1 MFIGFMMEG
10 YAGCR
15 QALQR
20 SLREVCYHSKLK
32 LQLFPA
38 ALRQPPQRRCPM
50 GSIVTEHSLVSQ
62 LESSWPLEQ
71 WQDLTVVVAIS
82 GGGDSV
88 GLAHAL
94 SVLAMRGEARLVLA
108 HFDHRWREA
117 SAEDARFVEQLAG
130 QLGWKFVQGQAAEP
144 GVQSEET
151 ARQQR
156 YAFLLDVA
164 RSEGARFVV
173 TAHTAD
179 DQVETILDRILRGTG
194 LRGLAGIPRTRVL
207 DDGIVL
213 LRPLLCSSKSDLQHY
228 LAELGQP
235 WREDQ
240 SNQDTDFTRNRI
252 RQVLLPLL
260 KSDFQPSVEESLR
273 NLAELAGQTQQFL
286 CQLARELAESAVT
299 VERDREQETVTVSL
313 PALASAAP
321 LVVRE
326 MFVEIWCQQDW
337 PRQAM
342 GMRQWNLLQEMLLD
356 PAAPGRQTFPG
367 NVLVTREE
375 KKSGGQ
381 LKLTRR
387 LENS

>member
-1 MFIGFMMEG
+1 MD
-10 YAGCR
+10 
-15 QALQR
+15 
-20 SLREVCYHSKLK
+20 
-32 LQLFPA
+32 
-38 ALRQPPQRRCPM
+38 
-50 GSIVTEHSLVSQ
+50 SIVTEHSLLTQ
-62 LESSWPLEQ
+62 LESSWPLAQ
-71 WQDLTVVVAIS
+71 WQGLTVVVAIS
-82 GGGDSV
+82 GGADSV
-88 GLAHAL
+88 SLAHAL
-94 SVLAMRGEARLVLA
+94 SVLAVRGEARLVLA
-108 HFDHRWREA
+108 HFDHRWREE
-117 SAEDARFVEQLAG
+117 SVEDARFVEQLAG
-130 QLGWKFVQGQAAEP
+130 QLGWKFVQGQAVEP
-144 GVQSEET
+144 GVQSEQL

-207 DDGIVL
+207 DEGIVL
-213 LRPLLCSSKSDLQHY
+213 LRPLLCCSQSDLRQY

-235 WREDQ
+235 WREDP
-240 SNQDTDFTRNRI
+240 SNQNTDFTRNRI

-260 KSDFQPSVEESLR
+260 RSDFQPSVEESLR

-286 CQLARELAESAVT
+286 GQLAGELAAAAVT
-299 VERDREQETVTVSL
+299 VERDREQETVTISL
-313 PALASAAP
+313 PAVAPAAP

-326 MFVEIWCQQDW
+326 MLVETWCRLSW

-342 GMRQWNLLQEMLLD
+342 GMRQWNLLEEMLLD
-356 PAAPGRQTFPG
+356 PAAPGQQTFPG
-367 NVLVTREE
+367 NVLARRDE

>member
-1 MFIGFMMEG
+1 MD
-10 YAGCR
+10 
-15 QALQR
+15 
-20 SLREVCYHSKLK
+20 
-32 LQLFPA
+32 
-38 ALRQPPQRRCPM
+38 
-50 GSIVTEHSLVSQ
+50 SIATEHSLLAQ

-71 WQDLTVVVAIS
+71 WQGLTVVVAIS
-82 GGGDSV
+82 GGADSV

-94 SVLAMRGEARLVLA
+94 SVLAVGGEARLVLA

-156 YAFLLDVA
+156 YTFLLDVA

-213 LRPLLCSSKSDLQHY
+213 LRPLLCCSKSDLQHY
-228 LAELGQP
+228 LAELGQS

-260 KSDFQPSVEESLR
+260 RSEFQPSVEESLR

-286 CQLARELAESAVT
+286 CQLAGELAESAVT

-313 PALASAAP
+313 PALASAPP

-326 MFVEIWCQQDW
+326 MLVEIWCQRDW

-367 NVLVTREE
+367 NVLATREE

>member
-1 MFIGFMMEG
+1 MD
-10 YAGCR
+10 
-15 QALQR
+15 
-20 SLREVCYHSKLK
+20 
-32 LQLFPA
+32 
-38 ALRQPPQRRCPM
+38 
-50 GSIVTEHSLVSQ
+50 SIVTEHSLLTQ
-62 LESSWPLEQ
+62 LESSWPLAQ
-71 WQDLTVVVAIS
+71 WQGLTVVVAIS
-82 GGGDSV
+82 GGADSV
-88 GLAHAL
+88 SLAHAL
-94 SVLAMRGEARLVLA
+94 SVLAGRGEARLVLA
-108 HFDHRWREA
+108 HFDHRWREE
-117 SAEDARFVEQLAG
+117 SVEDARFVEQLAG
-130 QLGWKFVQGQAAEP
+130 QLGWKFVQGQAVEP
-144 GVQSEET
+144 GVQSEQL

-207 DDGIVL
+207 DEGIVL
-213 LRPLLCSSKSDLQHY
+213 LRPLLCCSQSDLRQY

-235 WREDQ
+235 WREDP
-240 SNQDTDFTRNRI
+240 SNQNTDFTRNRI

-260 KSDFQPSVEESLR
+260 RSDFQPSVEESLR

-286 CQLARELAESAVT
+286 GQLAGELAAAAVT

-313 PALASAAP
+313 PAVAPAAP

-326 MFVEIWCQQDW
+326 MLVETWCQLSW

-342 GMRQWNLLQEMLLD
+342 GMRQWKLLGEMLLD
-356 PAAPGRQTFPG
+356 PAAPGQQTFPG
-367 NVLVTREE
+367 NVLATRDE

-381 LKLTRR
+381 LILTRR
-387 LENS
+387 LENTSSEQLAGN

>member
-1 MFIGFMMEG
+1 MD
-10 YAGCR
+10 
-15 QALQR
+15 
-20 SLREVCYHSKLK
+20 
-32 LQLFPA
+32 
-38 ALRQPPQRRCPM
+38 
-50 GSIVTEHSLVSQ
+50 SIVTEHSLLTQ
-62 LESSWPLEQ
+62 LESSWPLAQ
-71 WQDLTVVVAIS
+71 WQGLTVVVAIS
-82 GGGDSV
+82 GGADSV
-88 GLAHAL
+88 SLAHAL
-94 SVLAMRGEARLVLA
+94 SVLAGRGEARLVLA
-108 HFDHRWREA
+108 HFDHRWREE
-117 SAEDARFVEQLAG
+117 SVEDARFVEQLAG
-130 QLGWKFVQGQAAEP
+130 QLGWKFVQGQAVEP
-144 GVQSEET
+144 GVQSEQL
-151 ARQQR
+151 ARRQR

-207 DDGIVL
+207 DEGIVL
-213 LRPLLCSSKSDLQHY
+213 LRPLLCCSQSDLRQY

-235 WREDQ
+235 WREDP

-260 KSDFQPSVEESLR
+260 RSEFQPSVEESLR

-286 CQLARELAESAVT
+286 GQLAGELAAAAVT
-299 VERDREQETVTVSL
+299 VERDHEQETVTVSL
-313 PALASAAP
+313 PAVAPAAP

-326 MFVEIWCQQDW
+326 MLVETWCQLSW

-342 GMRQWNLLQEMLLD
+342 GMRQWNLLEEMLLD
-356 PAAPGRQTFPG
+356 PAAPGQQTFPG
-367 NVLVTREE
+367 NVLATRDE

-387 LENS
+387 LENASSEQLPGN